1 MVGEILEMWV
11 KIGPFVASQLFGVT
25 VPVIVHVVR
34 PCDIADSSD
43 GEGVLGVGKRGVVY
57 LLGRGN
63 IATCG
68 HSTSY
73 ASVREEESDDEC
85 SEVDHC
91 ETVEGAEDPW

>member
-1 MVGEILEMWV
+1 MWV

-63 IATCG
+63 MIATCG

-73 ASVREEESDDEC
+73 ASVREEECDDEC
-85 SEVDHC
+85 REVDHC
-91 ETVEGAEDPW
+91 ETVEGVEDPW